1 MKPQNRGR
9 LEEKDIKS
17 MVALFHEYELSLIPE
32 NEELRERYHP
42 SDLFRHNME
51 AIIESQKKKD
61 RRRSLWRTCAAAA
74 AIVVLVLG
82 MAQPQMTAKGTE
94 WLIHWFKDHV
104 SFRFGENTNINQ
116 VPRYEFGYVPEGF
129 YQTMDDYS
137 YTSGYILYVNEQG
150 NRFDLAYS
158 EIGGGLNV
166 DSENKDFT
174 IFTGKHGEEIYYLRA
189 QNPDDD
195 SSMTWVSKDGTTV
208 LNIMSDLPEKE
219 LMKLQESVRMTKE
232 K

>member
-1 MKPQNRGR
+1 MKLRDRGK
-9 LEEKDIKS
+9 LEEEEIKS
-17 MVALFHEYELSLIPE
+17 MVALFHEHELSLIPE
-32 NEELRERYHP
+32 NEELQECYQP

-51 AIIESQKKKD
+51 EIIESQKRKN
-61 RRRSLWRTCAAAA
+61 RRRNLSRICAAAA
-74 AIVVLVLG
+74 AVIVVLG
-82 MAQPQMTAKGTE
+82 IAQPQMIARGTE
-94 WLIHWFKDHV
+94 WLVYWFKDHV
-104 SFRFGENTNINQ
+104 SFRFGENTDINQ

-174 IFTGKHGEEIYYLRA
+174 ILTGKHGEEIYYLRA

-208 LNIMSDLPEKE
+208 LNIMSDLPEEE